1 MPIVCRTLVY
11 VERPETMKIV
21 SAAFPRPKFELEFVG
36 NLSGV
41 VPPIN
46 HIDLFIVDSR
56 LLSDKRVASIKHH
69 LPTII
74 IEPEYVN
81 TPRTVSLACG
91 EESDPTEESEK
102 IRNAAEKLLRK
113 NYFNWIIDALEYTS

>member
-11 VERPETMKIV
+11 VERPETIKIV

-36 NLSGV
+36 SLSGV
-41 VPPIN
+41 IPPTN
-46 HIDLFIVDSR
+46 HIDLFIVDAK
-56 LLSDKRVASIKHH
+56 LLNDKRIASIKHH
-69 LPTII
+69 LPTIV

-81 TPRTVSLACG
+81 SPRTVSLVCG
-91 EESDPTEESEK
+91 EESDPIEESEK
-102 IRNAAEKLLRK
+102 IRSAADRLLRK

>member
-1 MPIVCRTLVY
+1 MPIVCKTLVY
-11 VERPETMKIV
+11 VERPETMRII

-41 VPPIN
+41 IPPIN
-46 HIDLFIVDSR
+46 DVDLFIVDSK
-56 LLSDKRVASIKHH
+56 LLNDRKIASIKHH
-69 LPTII
+69 LPTVV
-74 IEPEYVN
+74 IEPEYVSS
-81 TPRTVSLACG
+81 RSVVSLACG